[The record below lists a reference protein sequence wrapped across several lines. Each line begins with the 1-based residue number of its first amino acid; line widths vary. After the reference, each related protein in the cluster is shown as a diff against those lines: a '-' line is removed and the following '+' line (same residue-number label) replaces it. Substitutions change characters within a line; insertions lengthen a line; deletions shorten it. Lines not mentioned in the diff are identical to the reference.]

1 MKRSVLRPVD
11 AEWLRWLQVNVE
23 RGCSRE
29 ELVKTLLANGFDDAS
44 VVKAMKQVLA
54 GAVPVA
60 PVIAAPAEIRIP
72 NATKHP
78 SDEIE
83 LYTAEDF
90 FSPSEC
96 AELVSLI
103 RTSLR
108 PSTITTHPDGEPD
121 KAFRTSRTC
130 DLTGGQPVVKA
141 LDARICQALGIDAAY
156 AEPTQG
162 QNYEVGQT
170 FKPHTDFFKGYELE
184 KYALRNLGQRTW
196 TFMVYLNVPEGGGET
211 RFVDVGLTVKPKLGM
226 AVAWNNLLPSGEPNY
241 KTHHEGA
248 PVTAGVKT
256 VITKWFRM
264 PIRPAG

>member
-1 MKRSVLRPVD
+1 MKKSALRPLD
-11 AEWLRWLQVNVE
+11 REWLRWLQVNIE

-29 ELVKTLLANGFDDAS
+29 ELVKTLLINGFDDAS
-44 VVKAMKQVLA
+44 VVAALKQVLA
-54 GAVPVA
+54 GRAPA
-60 PVIAAPAEIRIP
+60 PVTAAPAEIRIP
-72 NATKHP
+72 NARKHP

-103 RTSLR
+103 RSSLR

-130 DLTGGQPVVKA
+130 DLVGGEPVVRA
-141 LDARICQALGIDAAY
+141 LDARICEALGLDASC

-184 KYALRNLGQRTW
+184 KYAMGNLGQRTW

-211 RFVDVGLTVKPKLGM
+211 RFVDVGLTVKPKVGM

-248 PVTAGVKT
+248 PVTAGIKT

-264 PIRPAG
+264 PIRPGG